1 MKSFPGAVILATNA
15 HTVTV
20 REEDDAN
27 MKGFMTGILLG
38 MVAGAAADMALQTKA
53 GKRTAAG
60 KAMRKAV
67 DMVDG
72 AAASMQQNQGR

>member
-1 MKSFPGAVILATNA
+1 
-15 HTVTV
+15 
-20 REEDDAN
+20 

-38 MVAGAAADMALQTKA
+38 MVAGAAADMALQTNA
-53 GKRTAAG
+53 LKRTAAG

-72 AAASMQQNQGR
+72 AAATVQHSAMR

>member
-1 MKSFPGAVILATNA
+1 
-15 HTVTV
+15 
-20 REEDDAN
+20 

-38 MVAGAAADMALQTKA
+38 MVAGAAADMALQTRA

-67 DMVDG
+67 NMVDG
-72 AAASMQQNQGR
+72 AAASMQQNMGR

>member
-1 MKSFPGAVILATNA
+1 MRILSSCE
-15 HTVTV
+15 
-20 REEDDAN
+20 RRLKN

-67 DMVDG
+67 NMVDG
-72 AAASMQQNQGR
+72 AAASMQQNTGR

>member
-1 MKSFPGAVILATNA
+1 M
-15 HTVTV
+15 H
-20 REEDDAN
+20 

-38 MVAGAAADMALQTKA
+38 MVAGAAADMALQTTA

-67 DMVDG
+67 NVMDG
-72 AAASMQQNQGR
+72 AASSMQQNTGR